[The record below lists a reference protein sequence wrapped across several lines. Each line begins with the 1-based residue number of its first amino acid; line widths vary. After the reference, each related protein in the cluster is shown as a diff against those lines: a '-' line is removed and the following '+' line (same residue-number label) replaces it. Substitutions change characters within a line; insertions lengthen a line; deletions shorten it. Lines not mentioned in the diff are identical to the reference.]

1 MANAVV
7 KNLGVGSRNLASE
20 VMQVMAGTMPG
31 NNVVPIE
38 NQMYVSLSMY
48 RPPLEGS
55 LICTV
60 CSGKYM

>member
-38 NQMYVSLSMY
+38 NQMYVSIY
-48 RPPLEGS
+48 RPSLEGS

-60 CSGKYM
+60 CTGKYT

>member
-38 NQMYVSLSMY
+38 NQMYV
-48 RPPLEGS
+48 
-55 LICTV
+55 
-60 CSGKYM
+60 